1 LATDQNDAVFG
12 AKGEAPIKRTRVSD
26 QIVERLEAQIRTGAY
41 PIGETL
47 PSERE
52 LMRRYG
58 VGRPAVREALFTLSK
73 RGIIEIR
80 SGMKPRVCAPDASVV
95 LDDLSSVAKFFL
107 VQPEG
112 IANFQQLRE
121 YLEVALVRDAARDA
135 TPEDI
140 ERLRQA
146 LAANK
151 ATISDR
157 EAFIETDIA
166 FHFVLAERTGN
177 PIITAIHTAM
187 ARWLY
192 EQRVVALRVP
202 GIEPISYSEH
212 EAIFRAV
219 AMHDPDAA
227 EKAMRDHLQHVA
239 RNYWAAR
246 ADETGG
252 RPRQPGH

>member
-1 LATDQNDAVFG
+1 MSSNLTET
-12 AKGEAPIKRTRVSD
+12 EAPARREEPIRRTRVSD
-26 QIVERLEAQIRTGAY
+26 QIVERLEAQIRGGTY
-41 PIGETL
+41 RIGETL

-95 LDDLSSVAKFFL
+95 LDDLSAVAKVFL
-107 VQPEG
+107 AQPEG
-112 IANFQQLRE
+112 VANFQQLRE
-121 YLEVALVRDAARDA
+121 YLEVALVRDAARSA
-135 TPEDI
+135 TDDEI
-140 ERLRQA
+140 ESLRKA
-146 LAANK
+146 LAENK
-151 ATISDR
+151 AAIPNR

-177 PIITAIHTAM
+177 PIIIAIHAAM
-187 ARWLY
+187 AQWLY
-192 EQRVVALRVP
+192 EQRLVALQMP

-219 AMHDPDAA
+219 ALHDPDTA
-227 EKAMRDHLQHVA
+227 EKTMRDHLGHVA
-239 RNYWAAR
+239 RNYWSARKHDVEPAAK
-246 ADETGG
+246 
-252 RPRQPGH
+252 PGH